1 MKTLERGFKAWAE
14 RTSAAF
20 RQELGVPPD
29 GALPP
34 RRLAEYL
41 GIGLITPR
49 EVPGITTDVLE
60 QLLEHDPWGWSG
72 VGLQVDGEAVVIYN
86 PRKSSGR
93 QSSDITHELSH
104 TILEH
109 QPATIIFS
117 AELDLGLRSFNQ
129 KQEDEAN
136 CLAWSLLLPR
146 EGLARASRR
155 GLSVEQMA
163 EQFGVT
169 TSLVTFR
176 LNTTGINRRRPPRRT
191 PGRNPGLIKA
201 D

>member
-20 RQELGVPPD
+20 RRELSVPPD
-29 GALPP
+29 GPLSPWQ
-34 RRLAEYL
+34 LADYF
-41 GIGLITPR
+41 GIRLITPP
-49 EVPGITTDVLE
+49 EVPGITDDVLD

-72 VGLQVDGEAVVIYN
+72 VGLQVDGKSLVIYN
-86 PRKSSGR
+86 PKKSLGR

-104 TILEH
+104 TILDHE
-109 QPATIIFS
+109 PATIIFS

-136 CLAWSLLLPR
+136 CLAWTLLLPR
-146 EGLARASRR
+146 DGLVRARRR
-155 GLSVEQMA
+155 GLSVEQIA
-163 EQFGVT
+163 DQFGVT

-176 LNTTGINRRRPPRRT
+176 LNTTGISAQLRS
-191 PGRNPGLIKA
+191 GRQ
-201 D
+201 